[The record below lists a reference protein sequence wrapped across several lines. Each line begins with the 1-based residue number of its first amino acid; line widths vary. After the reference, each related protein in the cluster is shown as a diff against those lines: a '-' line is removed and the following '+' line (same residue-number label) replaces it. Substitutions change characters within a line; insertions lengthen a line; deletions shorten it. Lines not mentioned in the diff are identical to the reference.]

1 MRSALSRFL
10 AACALAGLPALAQA
24 QQSTVVTG
32 RVTGDAGDPI
42 QGVSVGVPQVGA
54 GGLTN
59 EQGEYSFTIPVADAS
74 GTARLVAR
82 RIGYSPYTAD
92 ITLSGGTVRHD
103 ITLERTISQLEQVV
117 TTALGIEQERRAVGV
132 AVQEVSGEDISAA
145 RETNLVNALSGK
157 VSGVAVT
164 NAGPQG
170 GSSRIVIRGAN
181 SIAGNNQPLFI
192 IDGVPVDNSAPEN
205 TLSETDDRVG
215 YGGVDYGNAVQD
227 INPNDIESI
236 SVLKGP
242 NAAALYGSRAANGA
256 IIITTKSGKGRDGY
270 GVTVT
275 QNLTFESPLRLPD
288 YQNEYGQGSRGLF
301 AYKNGR
307 GGGTNDGVDE
317 SWGPRLDGR
326 LIPQFFSPVIDEAT
340 GDRQPLPWV
349 PAPDNVENFFET
361 GRTSTTNL
369 AFAGSTDRTNTRIS
383 GTYMNQNGI
392 YPGNVLERLTAQING
407 GARLTDK
414 LSADASVQYT
424 NADANNRP
432 GTGYDG
438 NNVMQQFIWFG
449 RQVNTDLLRN
459 YETEDG
465 TPYNWN
471 RNYHNN
477 PYWIALKNDNMD
489 SRDRI
494 IGSANMRYQFNP
506 WLTGSVRAGT
516 DWYRDWR
523 KRTYANG
530 TIDWPDGAF
539 GEDLLFNQESN
550 AEFLMTATPSLLE
563 TLGLTLN
570 LGGNVRNEVFR
581 RNNEG
586 AEQLIVPNVF
596 NIGNSAVTPTVDAY
610 EEEKRVNS
618 LYGSAQFAYNNYFFV
633 DVTGRNDWSSTLPE
647 ENNSYFY
654 PSVSSSLVFTD
665 LFPAA
670 SMNDLLSYGKVRASW
685 TRVGNDA
692 EPFQTVA
699 VFSSSTPF
707 GSIPRYAVP
716 NTIANSTL
724 KPEETTAWE
733 TGLEL
738 RFLDERLVLDA
749 TYYNKETDNQIL
761 ATPISAASGFTN
773 QVLNAGKI
781 SNKGIELMLDATPV
795 RLDNGFSWNAIL
807 NFARNRSM
815 VEDLYGDI
823 ETVSLNGIGY
833 WALTVEA
840 RKGEPYGALFGNPYL
855 RNEAGQLILDGGLPQ
870 ADPQKRVLGHYTP
883 DWTAG
888 LTNVFRFGNA
898 DFSFMF
904 DMKQGGELFSVT
916 HMFGRYAGVLEETL
930 VGREDGLLIEGV
942 NADGTPNTTRVSAQ
956 DYGYSFYGIH
966 EANIFD
972 ASYVKLREVKLG
984 YSLSPN
990 LAARLGAQDAY
1001 ISLVG
1006 RNLWLSTDVPHID
1019 PETAFT
1025 AGNAQGLEFGQ
1036 FPSVRSFG
1044 FNITVTP

>member
-32 RVTGDAGDPI
+32 RVTGEGGEPI
-42 QGVSVGVPQVGA
+42 QGVSVGVPQIGV
-54 GGLTN
+54 GGLSN
-59 EQGEYSFTIPVADAS
+59 VDGEYSFTIPVANAT

-82 RIGYSPYTAD
+82 RIGYSPYSAD

-103 ITLERTISQLEQVV
+103 ISLERTISQLEQVV

-132 AVQEVSGEDISAA
+132 AVQEVSGDELSEA
-145 RETNLVNALSGK
+145 RETNIVNALSGK
-157 VSGVAVT
+157 ISGVAVT

-192 IDGVPVDNSAPEN
+192 IDGVPVDNSAPAN
-205 TLSETDDRVG
+205 TLSRTDQRVG

-256 IIITTKSGKGRDGY
+256 IIITTKSGKGRDGF

-275 QNLTFESPLRLPD
+275 QNLSFETPLRLPD
-288 YQNEYGQGSRGLF
+288 YQNEYGQGFDGEFEFVDGL
-301 AYKNGR
+301 

-317 SWGPRLDGR
+317 SWGPRLDGAPR
-326 LIPQFFSPVIDEAT
+326 AQFFGV
-340 GDRQPLPWV
+340 GPWV
-349 PAPDNVENFFET
+349 AAPDNVENFFET

-369 AFAGSTDRTNTRIS
+369 AFAGSTDRSNIRIS
-383 GTYMNQNGI
+383 GTYLNQNGI
-392 YPGNVLERLTAQING
+392 YPGNILERLTAQVNG

-424 NADANNRP
+424 NADGQNRP

-438 NNVMQQFIWFG
+438 NNVMQQFVWFG
-449 RQVNTDLLRN
+449 RQVNTALLRDYDN
-459 YETEDG
+459 EDG
-465 TPYNWN
+465 TPFNWN
-471 RNYHNN
+471 YNYHNN

-489 SRDRI
+489 ARDRI
-494 IGSANMRYQFNP
+494 IGSASMRYQFNN
-506 WLTGSVRAGT
+506 WLTGSVRTGT

-523 KRTYANG
+523 KRTYANH
-530 TIDWPDGAF
+530 TIDWPEGAF
-539 GEDLLFNQESN
+539 GEELIFNQESN

-563 TLGLTLN
+563 RVGLTLN
-570 LGGNVRNEVFR
+570 FGGNVRNETYQF
-581 RNNEG
+581 NSEG
-586 AEQLIVPNVF
+586 AGQLVVPNVF
-596 NIGNSAVTPTVDAY
+596 NIGNSAVTPDVEAY
-610 EEEKRVNS
+610 QEEKRVNS
-618 LYGSAQFAYNNYFFV
+618 LLGSAQFAYNDYFFV

-654 PSVSSSLVFTD
+654 PSVSTSLVFTD
-665 LFPAA
+665 LFPQAT
-670 SMNDLLSYGKVRASW
+670 MNDLLPYGKFRASW

-692 EPFQTVA
+692 EPFQTIA
-699 VFSSSTPF
+699 VFSASTPF
-707 GSIPRYAVP
+707 GSVPRYAVP
-716 NTIANSTL
+716 NTIANATL

-738 RFLDERLVLDA
+738 RFLDERLVVDA
-749 TYYNKETDNQIL
+749 TYYNKETDNQIM

-781 SNKGIELMLDATPV
+781 SNKGIELMLDAMPV
-795 RLDNGFSWNAIL
+795 RLDNGFSWNATL
-807 NFARNRSM
+807 NFARNRSK
-815 VEDLYGDI
+815 VEELYGDI
-823 ETVSLNGIGY
+823 QTVSLNGVGY
-833 WALTVEA
+833 WGLTVEA
-840 RKGEPYGALFGNPYL
+840 RKGEAYGALYGNAYL
-855 RNEAGQLILDGGLPQ
+855 RDEDGNLILDEGLPQ
-870 ADPQKRVLGHYTP
+870 ANPQKEVLGHYTP

-888 LTNVFRFGNA
+888 LTNTFRYGNF

-930 VGREDGLLIEGV
+930 VGREGGLVIEGV
-942 NADGTPNTTRVSAQ
+942 NADGSPNTTNVTAQ
-956 DYGYSFYGIH
+956 AYNHSLYGIH
-966 EANIFD
+966 EASIFD
-972 ASYVKLREVKLG
+972 ASYIKLREVKLG
-984 YSLSPN
+984 WSLGPN

-1006 RNLWLSTDVPHID
+1006 RNLWLGTDVPHID

-1036 FPSVRSFG
+1036 FPSTRSFG

>member
-32 RVTGDAGDPI
+32 RVTGEGGEPI
-42 QGVSVGVPQVGA
+42 QGVSVGVPQIGV
-54 GGLTN
+54 GGLSN
-59 EQGEYSFTIPVADAS
+59 VDGEYSFTIPVANAT
-74 GTARLVAR
+74 GTARIVAR
-82 RIGYSPYTAD
+82 RIGYSPYSAD
-92 ITLSGGTVRHD
+92 IALSGGTVRHD
-103 ITLERTISQLEQVV
+103 ISLERTISQLEQVV
-117 TTALGIEQERRAVGV
+117 TTALGIEQEWRAVGV
-132 AVQEVSGEDISAA
+132 AVQEVSGDELSEA
-145 RETNLVNALSGK
+145 RETNIVNALSGK
-157 VSGVAVT
+157 ISGVAVT

-192 IDGVPVDNSAPEN
+192 IDGVPVDNSAPAN
-205 TLSETDDRVG
+205 TLSRTDQRVG

-275 QNLTFESPLRLPD
+275 QNLSFETPLRLPD
-288 YQNEYGQGSRGLF
+288 YQNEYGQGFDGEFEFVDGL
-301 AYKNGR
+301 

-317 SWGPRLDGR
+317 SWGPRLDGAPR
-326 LIPQFFSPVIDEAT
+326 AQFFGV
-340 GDRQPLPWV
+340 GPWV
-349 PAPDNVENFFET
+349 AAPDNVENFFET

-369 AFAGSTDRTNTRIS
+369 AFAGSTDRSNIRIS
-383 GTYMNQNGI
+383 GTYLNQNGI
-392 YPGNVLERLTAQING
+392 YPGNILERLTAQVNG

-424 NADANNRP
+424 NADGQNRP

-438 NNVMQQFIWFG
+438 NNVMQQFVWFG
-449 RQVNTDLLRN
+449 RQVNTALLRDYDN
-459 YETEDG
+459 EDG

-471 RNYHNN
+471 YNYHNN

-489 SRDRI
+489 ARDRI
-494 IGSANMRYQFNP
+494 IGSASMRYQFNN
-506 WLTGSVRAGT
+506 WLTGSVRTGT

-523 KRTYANG
+523 KRTYANN
-530 TIDWPDGAF
+530 TIDWPEGAF
-539 GEDLLFNQESN
+539 GEELIFNQESN

-563 TLGLTLN
+563 RIGLTLN
-570 LGGNVRNEVFR
+570 FGGNVRNETYQF
-581 RNNEG
+581 NSEG
-586 AEQLIVPNVF
+586 AGQLVVPNVF
-596 NIGNSAVTPTVDAY
+596 NIGNSAVTPDVEAY
-610 EEEKRVNS
+610 QEEKRVNS
-618 LYGSAQFAYNNYFFV
+618 LLGSAQFAYNDYFFV

-654 PSVSSSLVFTD
+654 PSVSTSLVFTD
-665 LFPAA
+665 LFPQAT
-670 SMNDLLSYGKVRASW
+670 MNDLLPYGKFRASW

-692 EPFQTVA
+692 EPFQTIA
-699 VFSSSTPF
+699 VFSASTPF
-707 GSIPRYAVP
+707 GSVPRYAVP
-716 NTIANSTL
+716 NTIANATL

-738 RFLDERLVLDA
+738 RFLDERLVVDA
-749 TYYNKETDNQIL
+749 TYYDKETDNQIM

-781 SNKGIELMLDATPV
+781 SNKGIELMLDAMPV
-795 RLDNGFSWNAIL
+795 RLDNGFSWNATL
-807 NFARNRSM
+807 NFARNRSK
-815 VEDLYGDI
+815 VEELYGDI
-823 ETVSLNGIGY
+823 QTVSLNGVGY
-833 WALTVEA
+833 WGLTVEA
-840 RKGEPYGALFGNPYL
+840 RKGEAYGALYGNAYL
-855 RNEAGQLILDGGLPQ
+855 RDEDGNLILDEGLPQ
-870 ADPQKRVLGHYTP
+870 ANPQKEVLGHYTP

-888 LTNVFRFGNA
+888 LTNTVRYGNF

-916 HMFGRYAGVLEETL
+916 NMFGRYAGVLEETL
-930 VGREDGLLIEGV
+930 VGREGGLVIEGV
-942 NADGTPNTTRVSAQ
+942 NADGTPNTTNVTAQ
-956 DYGYSFYGIH
+956 AYNHSLYGIH
-966 EANIFD
+966 EASIFD
-972 ASYVKLREVKLG
+972 ASYIKLREVKLG
-984 YSLSPN
+984 WSLGPN

-1006 RNLWLSTDVPHID
+1006 RNLWLGTDVPHID

-1036 FPSVRSFG
+1036 FPSTRSFG